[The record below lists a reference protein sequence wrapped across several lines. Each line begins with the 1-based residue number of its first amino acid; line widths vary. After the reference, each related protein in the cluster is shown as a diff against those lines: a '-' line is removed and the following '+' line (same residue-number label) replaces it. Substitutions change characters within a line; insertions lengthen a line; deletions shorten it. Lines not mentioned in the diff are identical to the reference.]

1 VATINESIDAENVAC
16 PKGKARRGSGVAG
29 NKWRGDGYGR
39 SARKRNTQ
47 SWGSRSRVSFGP
59 LTLTLLRLPFLTPSC
74 DANYRFPALGARR
87 DAESS
92 DMLPLLL
99 TILRIGSAPALQLA
113 RLERRSFQRTLLF
126 TRRERIQETARERLI
141 RILAND
147 VR

>member
-1 VATINESIDAENVAC
+1 
-16 PKGKARRGSGVAG
+16 
-29 NKWRGDGYGR
+29 
-39 SARKRNTQ
+39 
-47 SWGSRSRVSFGP
+47 
-59 LTLTLLRLPFLTPSC
+59 
-74 DANYRFPALGARR
+74 
-87 DAESS
+87 
-92 DMLPLLL
+92 MLPLLL

>member
-1 VATINESIDAENVAC
+1 V
-16 PKGKARRGSGVAG
+16 G
-29 NKWRGDGYGR
+29 
-39 SARKRNTQ
+39 Q
-47 SWGSRSRVSFGP
+47 SVP
-59 LTLTLLRLPFLTPSC
+59 LVLWIAYAQAPGAAFITPSC
-74 DANYRFPALGARR
+74 DANYRFPALGTRR